1 MDQKSGPIG
10 PTIVIGGGIGGGSE
24 RRAADR
30 ITYEVEAHVRVGDG
44 EVIAKTENVSASGVF
59 LTVPSLLVVGS
70 KVHVRFVLPAGEFA
84 SDATIVRI
92 RPTTPEKGPGV
103 GLMFHEVAPEYRA
116 RLDQF
121 CPPPKPLVVRH
132 SPG

>member
-1 MDQKSGPIG
+1 MDEKSGPLG
-10 PTIVIGGGIGGGSE
+10 PTIVIGGIGGGAE

-30 ITYEVEAHVRVGDG
+30 ITYEVDAHVRIGDS
-44 EVIAKTENVSASGVF
+44 EVVAKTENVSASGCF
-59 LTVPSLLVVGS
+59 LGVPSLLAVGS
-70 KVHVRFVLPAGEFA
+70 KVHVRFTLPAGDFEA
-84 SDATIVRI
+84 DATIVRI

-103 GLMFHEVAPEYRA
+103 GLMFHDVAPECRA